1 MSVREK
7 VLIVGS
13 GFVAR
18 AVGRGLRGESD
29 ADILLTS
36 THAGAGP
43 TDDLPVATFEADVT
57 RNSAD
62 RLDRV
67 RSFDPEVAVLAFGKG
82 IDPADTLRQVL
93 LANAVYP
100 LELVE
105 WLRRETRCR
114 SFVQVGTCF
123 EYGPS
128 ADGRPLAETDAPQ
141 PFNPYGAGKLAACLA
156 LRAFSEASGCQVLH
170 VRPFTLFGPGEPPK
184 RLTPTLF
191 DACLERADFVYA
203 ADAGSFF
210 ASLLRARHRLPAWQV
225 LNLCSGEGVRV
236 RDFVETAAA
245 VLRDRFGV
253 GPAELRFALPRRWKN
268 EPEAV
273 VGDASLARQLLGW
286 SSAWSLPDAVAHY
299 WERHRAL
306 RPEHAAERSCS
317 AR

>member
-1 MSVREK
+1 MREK

-18 AVGRGLRGESD
+18 AVGHGLRAESD

-36 THAGAGP
+36 TRAGAAP
-43 TDDLPVATFEADVT
+43 IDDLPVTTFEADVT

-67 RSFDPEVAVLAFGKG
+67 RSFAPDVAVLAFGKG

-128 ADGRPLAETDAPQ
+128 ATGRPLAETDTPQ

-170 VRPFTLFGPGEPPK
+170 VRPFTLFGPGRP
-184 RLTPTLF
+184 
-191 DACLERADFVYA
+191 
-203 ADAGSFF
+203 
-210 ASLLRARHRLPAWQV
+210 
-225 LNLCSGEGVRV
+225 
-236 RDFVETAAA
+236 
-245 VLRDRFGV
+245 
-253 GPAELRFALPRRWKN
+253 PRR
-268 EPEAV
+268 
-273 VGDASLARQLLGW
+273 
-286 SSAWSLPDAVAHY
+286 SSATVSESAPRSCASTYRGNGRTSPRPSWAIPP
-299 WERHRAL
+299 WRA
-306 RPEHAAERSCS
+306 SCS
-317 AR
+317 AGRAHGRCRTPSRTTGNAIARSGPNTLRRGAAQPDEP